1 MTPTVMKLGYNMVD
15 CPTSWQN
22 FIHQIQRPPPD
33 DVPLQVIQ
41 HELSKFGARYIISH
55 DRAPDYVKF
64 ESEEQLTWFTLK
76 WA

>member
-22 FIHQIQRPPPD
+22 FVKYIQKDPYRDVPMLIIQR
-33 DVPLQVIQ
+33 
-41 HELSKFGARYIISH
+41 ELKKFGARYIISH
-55 DRAPDYVKF
+55 DRTPDHVKF
-64 ESEEQLTWFTLK
+64 ESEKQLAWFTLK